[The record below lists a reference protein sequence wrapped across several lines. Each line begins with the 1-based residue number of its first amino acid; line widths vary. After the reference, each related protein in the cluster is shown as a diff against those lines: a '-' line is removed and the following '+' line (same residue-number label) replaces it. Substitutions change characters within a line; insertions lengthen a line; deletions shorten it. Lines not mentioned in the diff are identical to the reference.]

1 VVRVASF
8 RGRGSCGIR
17 EFKGKL
23 GGFDLG
29 RDRGLSKEVSQYI
42 DSAIRDMVRESMHFK
57 EGSSLLTIDEASKL
71 LNVKV
76 SWLRQA
82 VFRRE
87 IKHVKL
93 GALVRFR
100 VEDLHNHI
108 NRCLKDFTPLI

>member
-1 VVRVASF
+1 MRNE
-8 RGRGSCGIR
+8 RGI
-17 EFKGKL
+17 
-23 GGFDLG
+23 
-29 RDRGLSKEVSQYI
+29 SKEVSEYI
-42 DSAIRDMVRESMHFK
+42 DATVKEFLRESVLDR
-57 EGSSLLTIDEASKL
+57 EGSSLLTIDEASKV

-100 VEDLHNHI
+100 VEDLHHHI
-108 NRCLKDFTPLI
+108 KSCLKDYTPLI

>member
-1 VVRVASF
+1 M
-8 RGRGSCGIR
+8 
-17 EFKGKL
+17 
-23 GGFDLG
+23 G

-42 DSAIRDMVRESMHFK
+42 DSAIQEMVRENMHFT
-57 EGSSLLTIDEASKL
+57 EGSSLLTIDEASKV

-108 NRCLKDFTPLI
+108 KSCLKDFTPLI